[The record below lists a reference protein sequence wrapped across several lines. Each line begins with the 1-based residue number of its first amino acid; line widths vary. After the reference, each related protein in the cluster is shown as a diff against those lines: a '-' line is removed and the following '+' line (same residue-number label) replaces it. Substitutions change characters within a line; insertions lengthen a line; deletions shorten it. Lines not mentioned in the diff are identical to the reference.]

1 MLNEQNK
8 LFNAKQKI
16 YKIFTNLGGT
26 MKYILVL
33 PILIAE
39 FFIITLFIATPI
51 GTAAVIW
58 LLTIMFY
65 AYAAEL
71 FAEMKNN
78 GTI

>member
-1 MLNEQNK
+1 
-8 LFNAKQKI
+8 
-16 YKIFTNLGGT
+16 

-39 FFIITLFIATPI
+39 FFTITLFSATPI